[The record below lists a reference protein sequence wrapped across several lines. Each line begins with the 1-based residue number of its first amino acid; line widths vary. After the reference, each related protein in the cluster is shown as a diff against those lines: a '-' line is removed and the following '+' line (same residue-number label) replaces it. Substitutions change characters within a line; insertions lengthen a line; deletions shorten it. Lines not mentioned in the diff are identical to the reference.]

1 MSFHSAETPG
11 SVHVIH
17 NYVYADATARLA
29 ATGFGAA
36 DVGKVARQTDN
47 GSFWLLTAA
56 TPTWAQFGAGATGA
70 AGGDLAGTYPN
81 PTIGTNKVT
90 NAKLAQVPTAT
101 FKGRVTAATGNAE
114 DLTATQATSLLNLFT
129 STLKGLTPLSG
140 GGTANFLRAD
150 ATWAAPPGG
159 GVSQVI
165 GGRLLNGDKTTTS
178 ATFVPAAGATL
189 AAFTPTAGEWV
200 LVVVSGSYD
209 TTVGVGSR
217 LGFDVSH
224 NNSGAFVRVSGA
236 DRGMVYV
243 EPQSTAEDS
252 FAFSTLVQLPAA
264 VSTQFRFEFAALAGG
279 GTLTA
284 FASVARVPLT
294 IQVVRF

>member
-101 FKGRVTAATGNAE
+101 FKGRATAATGDSE

-129 STLKGLTPLSG
+129 SVLKGLVPASG

-150 ATWAAPPGG
+150 GSWAAPSAVSVGYVLPFGG
-159 GVSQVI
+159 KGVI
-165 GGRLLNGDKTTTS
+165 GRHFNVSDK
-178 ATFVPAAGATL
+178 AAGGANVALNQTTE
-189 AAFTPTAGEWV
+189 AVVPKAGTISAIAWNTK
-200 LVVVSGSYD
+200 LGD
-209 TTVGVGSR
+209 ATTVFRIKKNGVTV
-217 LGFDVSH
+217 D
-224 NNSGAFVRVSGA
+224 
-236 DRGMVYV
+236 
-243 EPQSTAEDS
+243 T
-252 FAFSTLVQLPAA
+252 
-264 VSTQFRFEFAALAGG
+264 
-279 GTLTA
+279 
-284 FASVARVPLT
+284 VPLT
-294 IQVVRF
+294 GARGAITVLSGATVVAGDRIAVEFFSGTVPDETTVSVYVV